1 MIDPRFF
8 QRSRPLPLGL
18 IGKYL
23 GAELSDP
30 LAAELMVADIGSL
43 ESADA
48 GYLSVLYHS
57 RYLNAFLESK
67 AGAVVTSP
75 RLARLASTTKPLL
88 LTPDPR
94 LAWAQIAN
102 LFYPATPLEAG
113 IHRNATID
121 PSASIGPSCQIGPGV
136 VIGRNVVLGAR
147 SHIGCNAVVEAGV
160 AIGEDCC
167 IGAGSTISHALI
179 GSSVRVA
186 TGTRIGGP
194 GFGFFSGPNG
204 VVRMP
209 QLGRVTIGDHVE
221 IGANCTVDRGSEG
234 DTVIGA
240 RTVLDNLVRV
250 AHNVRLGRH
259 CVIAGQVG
267 IAGSAV
273 IGDFVM
279 IGGRAC
285 ISDHLIIGE
294 AARIAFAS
302 SVIRNVAPGETVG
315 GYPAIP
321 IRKWHRQT
329 SGLKRLFGGK
339 SDAPGGVSATLTV
352 PI

>member
-1 MIDPRFF
+1 M
-8 QRSRPLPLGL
+8 
-18 IGKYL
+18 
-23 GAELSDP
+23 A
-30 LAAELMVADIGSL
+30 
-43 ESADA
+43 
-48 GYLSVLYHS
+48 
-57 RYLNAFLESK
+57 
-67 AGAVVTSP
+67 
-75 RLARLASTTKPLL
+75 KPLL
-88 LTPDPR
+88 LTPNPQ
-94 LAWAQIAN
+94 LAWAKVAN
-102 LFYPATPLEAG
+102 LFYPATPVEAG
-113 IHRNATID
+113 IHRTATID
-121 PSASIGPSCQIGPGV
+121 ASASVCPSCQIGPGV
-136 VIGRNVVLGAR
+136 VIERNVVLGAR
-147 SHIGCNAVVEAGV
+147 SQICCNAVVEAGV

-167 IGAGSTISHALI
+167 IGASTTISHAVI
-179 GSSVRVA
+179 GSNVRIA
-186 TGTRIGGP
+186 TGARIGGP
-194 GFGFFSGPNG
+194 GFGFFSGPSG

-221 IGANCTVDRGSEG
+221 IGANCTLDRGSEG

-240 RTVLDNLVRV
+240 RTVLDNLVHV

-267 IAGSAV
+267 IAGSTV

-302 SVIRNVAPGETVG
+302 SVVRNVGPGETVG

-329 SGLKRLFGGK
+329 AGLKRLFGGK
-339 SDAPGGVSATLTV
+339 SIAPGGVSASSPPT
-352 PI
+352 